1 MANASGHGPRSPA
14 RDRTIT
20 WVKQLG
26 RRRWK
31 PRAVRPHLTTN
42 LFANIIA
49 GNKGVGKGNGSFE
62 EGGVERITPEG
73 KEDVGE
79 FLSWLRRNGQNY
91 RDSI

>member
-31 PRAVRPHLTTN
+31 PRAMRSHLTTN

-49 GNKGVGKGNGSFE
+49 GNKGVGKGNGSLKKAGSNWVDGDRFFDRE
-62 EGGVERITPEG
+62 AEL
-73 KEDVGE
+73 DV
-79 FLSWLRRNGQNY
+79 LTDRVRNGTI
-91 RDSI
+91 RF